1 VKKSYLISTITSA
14 ILLFIMGI
22 LLLLILKGQ
31 SITQDIKASAKLI
44 VEIAPSAT
52 QEQVQSI
59 KLFVSSMEQVDL
71 ESVQLVTKE
80 DAAMTVLG
88 LEEQDR
94 LLDTINPF
102 LDIILF
108 NLVPDQYDIDF
119 ITQLEIEL
127 ASKAG
132 VSNFFYEDSHIK
144 NIEASFT
151 KIKLSLLVI
160 ASILIFLVIVLL
172 HNMIRMMLMAKK
184 KQIEIMQ
191 LVGATPQFIRS
202 PFIWDSIYNGFYS
215 ALLASIGLIGV
226 VVWINLALSDQIS
239 TISWLSV
246 LGVVI
251 FILLLGFVV
260 SILST
265 YIIVNLY
272 LKNLSKIS

>member
-1 VKKSYLISTITSA
+1 MKKSYLISTITSA

-172 HNMIRMMLMAKK
+172 HNMIRIMLMAKK

>member
-1 VKKSYLISTITSA
+1 
-14 ILLFIMGI
+14 MGI